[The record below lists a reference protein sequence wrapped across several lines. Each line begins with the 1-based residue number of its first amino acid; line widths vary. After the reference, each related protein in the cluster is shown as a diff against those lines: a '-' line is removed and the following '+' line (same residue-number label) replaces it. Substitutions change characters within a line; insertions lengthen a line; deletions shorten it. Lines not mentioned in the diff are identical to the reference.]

1 MWPDIVISSYV
12 VEAGYK
18 AVARERRHQVKILS
32 FSTVVAAKFP
42 ELVSLGNVVRRHI

>member
-1 MWPDIVISSYV
+1 MWPGIVISPYV

-18 AVARERRHQVKILS
+18 AVARERRQHVKVLS

-42 ELVSLGNVVRRHI
+42 ELVSLGNVVRRHM